1 MKKTLFLVVLV
12 LVAACLFGE
21 TLVVTSRL
29 WSAPS
34 EKEFIINEI
43 IKPFEEANNC
53 TVKFSTLDD
62 EKLLDQAE
70 LQKKTGNI
78 TTDVIVSYCSNMP
91 EWVENDY
98 VMDLTDLAA
107 KWKDRTFS
115 KGYDQMTIFD
125 GKRYFLPVGAD
136 VYLFIANKKA
146 LQYLP
151 EGVDV
156 QNLTWEQVVDWATA
170 IALMEGEGK
179 YAVTGVPMKSLIY
192 QYGGV
197 CLSYG
202 ADWPNLDN
210 PGAMAAFYLMSKMA
224 DAYTPTVLTY
234 DDVRPP
240 MKTGEAW
247 MATAHCARVGE
258 IYKNDPT
265 NYVVAPSPKGPAGIG
280 SIAGT
285 SGYAIVKG
293 TEHEELAIKFVEYM
307 TRPEIML
314 KSSKG
319 TGGFIPP
326 VDEAINLLETDKDE
340 QDMIIEMA
348 IKVMQ
353 EGVLSYIASTWTDW
367 GQVKLVY
374 DDIFKEMIL
383 NLKTF
388 DPGYIEIMQM
398 RVDALKK

>member
-1 MKKTLFLVVLV
+1 MKKALLVVVLV
-12 LVAACLFGE
+12 LAVACVFGE

-34 EKEFIINEI
+34 EKEFIINEV

-62 EKLLDQAE
+62 TAILDQVE
-70 LQKKTGNI
+70 LQQKTGNI
-78 TTDVIVSYCSNMP
+78 TTDVIISYASNMP
-91 EWVENDY
+91 DWVDPDW
-98 VMDLTDLAA
+98 VCDLTDLANS
-107 KWKDRTFS
+107 WDDRHFS
-115 KGYDQMTIFD
+115 KGYDSMTVFD
-125 GKRYFLPVGAD
+125 GKRYFLPIGAD
-136 VYLFIANKKA
+136 VYLFIVNKEA
-146 LQYLP
+146 LKYMP
-151 EGVDV
+151 EGVDI
-156 QNLTWEQVVDWATA
+156 QNITWEEVVDWATA
-170 IALMEGEGK
+170 IATMEGEGK

-210 PGAMAAFYLMSKMA
+210 PGSMAAFYLMSKMA

-240 MKTGEAW
+240 MKRGEAW

-265 NYVVAPSPKGPAGIG
+265 NFIVAPAPKGPAGIG

-293 TEHEELAIKFVEYM
+293 TAHKELAEKFLEYM

-326 VDEAINLLETDKDE
+326 VDEALALLETETDE
-340 QDMIIEMA
+340 QDMVIAKA

-353 EGVLSYIASTWTDW
+353 EGVLSYIAPIWKDW
-367 GQVKLVY
+367 GKVKLVY

-383 NLKTF
+383 ENKTF
-388 DPGYIEIMQM
+388 DPDYLELMQF
-398 RVDALKK
+398 RVDEERK

>member
-1 MKKTLFLVVLV
+1 MKKALFFIVLILVV
-12 LVAACLFGE
+12 ACLFGE

-43 IKPFEEANNC
+43 IKPFEEENNC
-53 TVKFSTLDD
+53 IVKFSTLDD
-62 EKLLDQAE
+62 EKLLDQIE
-70 LQKKTGNI
+70 LQQKTGNI
-78 TTDVIVSYCSNMP
+78 TTDVIVSYASNMP
-91 EWVENDY
+91 EWVENRY
-98 VMDLTDLAA
+98 VMDLSEIASQ
-107 KWKDRTFS
+107 WNDRTFS
-115 KGYDQMTIFD
+115 KGYDAMTVFN

-136 VYLFIANKKA
+136 VYLFIVNKQA
-146 LQYLP
+146 LQYKP

-156 QNLTWEQVVDWATA
+156 QNITWEEVVDWANA
-170 IALMEGEGK
+170 MAVMEGEGK
-179 YAVTGVPMKSLIY
+179 FAVTGVPMKSLIY

-202 ADWPNLDN
+202 ANWPNLDN
-210 PGAMAAFYLMSKMA
+210 PGAMAAFYLLSKMA
-224 DAYTPTVLTY
+224 DAYTPAVLTY

-240 MKTGEAW
+240 MKRGEAW

-265 NYVVAPSPKGPAGIG
+265 KFIVAPAPKGPAGIG

-285 SGYAIVKG
+285 SGFGIVQGSK
-293 TEHEELAIKFVEYM
+293 HEELAVKFLEYM

-326 VDEAINLLETDKDE
+326 VDEAIDLLQTDKDE

-353 EGVLSYIASTWTDW
+353 EGVLSYIAPTWKDW

-383 NLKTF
+383 KLKSF
-388 DPGYIEIMQM
+388 NPDYLEIMQFK
-398 RVDALKK
+398 VEDLKK

>member
-1 MKKTLFLVVLV
+1 MKKLVVLLLIALSV
-12 LVAACLFGE
+12 SFVFGE
-21 TLVVTSRL
+21 TLVVVSRL

-34 EKEFIINEI
+34 EKEYIINEVI
-43 IKPFEEANNC
+43 RPFEEENNC

-62 EKLLDQAE
+62 QKILEQVG
-70 LQKKTGNI
+70 LQVETGNI
-78 TTDVIVSYCSNMP
+78 TTDVIVAYCSNMP
-91 EWVENDY
+91 TWVDNGLVE
-98 VMDLTDLAA
+98 DLTAVA
-107 KWKDRTFS
+107 EGWTDRTFS
-115 KGYDQMTIFD
+115 QGYDAMTMFD
-125 GKRYFLPVGAD
+125 GKRFFLPVGAD

-146 LQYLP
+146 LDYIP
-151 EGVDV
+151 EGVDLEH
-156 QNLTWEQVVDWATA
+156 LTWEQLVDWANA
-170 IALMEGEGK
+170 IAIVEGEGK

-224 DAYTPTVLTY
+224 NAYTPAVLTY

-240 MKTGEAW
+240 MKRGEAW

-265 NYVVAPSPKGPAGIG
+265 QFVIAPAPTGPAGIG

-285 SGYAIVKG
+285 SGYALVKG
-293 TEHEELAIKFVEYM
+293 SQHKELALKFLEYM
-307 TRPEIML
+307 TRPDIML

-326 VDEAINLLETDKDE
+326 VDEALALLDSEDE
-340 QDMIIEMA
+340 QDLVIAKA
-348 IKVMQ
+348 IGVMQ
-353 EGVLSYIASTWTDW
+353 NGVLSYIAPVWSDW

-374 DDIFKEMIL
+374 DDIFKKMIL
-383 NLKTF
+383 EEKTF
-388 DPGYIEIMQM
+388 DPQYLELMQL
-398 RVDALKK
+398 RIDELHN